1 MGTPADK
8 PIIVDGVAYVP
19 YRIAKRFG
27 MKESKR
33 YRGYSR
39 IENGLLGLPFQ
50 FYSYT
55 LAAVNKITASYATGQ
70 ARNRAV
76 ALVTSMGL
84 AYAGLELK
92 NMGRPYVMDNMDFE
106 DKLARSFDMSGA
118 AALYS
123 DIFYT
128 AMHVS
133 ASLGG
138 PDIGMGYIEPKEPIR
153 EGKLNAAMEVAG
165 AGPSIGQDV
174 AEGVLEFTD
183 GNYGEG
189 AKQII
194 RSMPLARLWIW
205 RDFMNEAT
213 NALSDTLPNE
223 DDGAFVG
230 QRF

>member
-1 MGTPADK
+1 M
-8 PIIVDGVAYVP
+8 
-19 YRIAKRFG
+19 
-27 MKESKR
+27 
-33 YRGYSR
+33 
-39 IENGLLGLPFQ
+39 LGLPFQ

-92 NMGRPYVMDNMDFE
+92 NMGRPYVMDNMSFP

-123 DIFYT
+123 DILYT
-128 AMHVS
+128 SMHVS

-138 PDIGMGYIEPKEPIR
+138 PDIGMGVISPKAPTR
-153 EGKLNAAMEVAG
+153 EGKIEAMMHVAG
-165 AGPSIGQDV
+165 AGPSIGQEV
-174 AEGVLEFTD
+174 AEGVLELTD

-189 AKQII
+189 AKKLI
-194 RSMPLARLWIW
+194 RSMPTARLWIW
-205 RDFMNEAT
+205 RD
-213 NALSDTLPNE
+213 L
-223 DDGAFVG
+223 
-230 QRF
+230 